1 LNIQVIKGD
10 KNGFRFIRSTP
21 TKAQKRAAKSAQ
33 ALREQAVRDMLIE
46 LHLLI
51 NEQERARQVL
61 FKLYEAEQRDP
72 IKLLADAI
80 DAAQETIDRVG
91 RFNEMFPSELADL
104 QRAANNAAGFEALAT
119 FELWGRDTM
128 VKVRD
133 EAKNQLTPMSVMVM
147 EARRL
152 LEA

>member
-1 LNIQVIKGD
+1 MVFGLFDPPQ
-10 KNGFRFIRSTP
+10 

-33 ALREQAVRDMLIE
+33 SLREQAVRDMVIE

-51 NEQERARQVL
+51 NQQERARQVL
-61 FKLYEAEQRDP
+61 FKLYEAKHREP
-72 IKLLADAI
+72 INMLSAAI

-91 RFNEMFPSELADL
+91 RFNETFPSELADL

-119 FELWGRDTM
+119 FELSGRDMM

-133 EAKNQLTPMSVMVM
+133 EAKNQLTPLGVMVM
-147 EARRL
+147 DARRL

>member
-1 LNIQVIKGD
+1 MVFGLFDPPQ
-10 KNGFRFIRSTP
+10 

-33 ALREQAVRDMLIE
+33 SLREQSVRDMVIE

-51 NEQERARQVL
+51 NQQERARQVL
-61 FKLYEAEQRDP
+61 FKLYDAKQHEP
-72 IKLLADAI
+72 VKMLAAAV

-91 RFNEMFPSELADL
+91 RFNDMFPSELADL

-119 FELWGRDTM
+119 FELLGRDMM

-133 EAKNQLTPMSVMVM
+133 EAKNQLTPLGVMVM
-147 EARRL
+147 DARRL
-152 LEA
+152 LET

>member
-1 LNIQVIKGD
+1 MVFGLFDPPQ
-10 KNGFRFIRSTP
+10 

-33 ALREQAVRDMLIE
+33 SLREQAVRDMVIE

-51 NEQERARQVL
+51 NQQERARQVL
-61 FKLYEAEQRDP
+61 FKLYEAKHREP
-72 IKLLADAI
+72 IKMLAAAI

-104 QRAANNAAGFEALAT
+104 RQAANNAAGFEALAT
-119 FELWGRDTM
+119 FELSGRDMM

-133 EAKNQLTPMSVMVM
+133 EAKNQLTPLGVMVM
-147 EARRL
+147 DARRL